1 MNGLCVCPGERLP
14 DRVRVRE
21 WGRAD
26 RRVRALC
33 AYATGRCVLVASAGV
48 SPAGLARSD
57 RGGAPV
63 SLTAPGM
70 ACATDSVGVR
80 LRARLVCQQQ
90 PLLARTRHVFS
101 DF

>member
-1 MNGLCVCPGERLP
+1 MACACAQESVCQTVCVCESGAGPG
-14 DRVRVRE
+14 
-21 WGRAD
+21 
-26 RRVRALC
+26 RVRALC